1 MRRKTVGRR
10 KPSRSPI
17 IQNDDHHHHHNA
29 TVSNSDSSGGNL
41 PHSPAP
47 PPDPIPEPN
56 PKSEPVDLLDCIK
69 CANNEGEGALL
80 ACTEPGCPVTV
91 HAGCIGTEP
100 NFDDSG
106 NFLCP
111 YCTYK
116 RAVSKTRELREKV
129 KTARKEMFS
138 FLDKRNEEEPLD
150 EPVREHPVDRYEAIV
165 SDSSE
170 DESLPEPVS
179 EVPVNRNE
187 PIVSDSEEEA
197 RKEHDDK
204 GKMSVT
210 GSSVSETKDSDT
222 DSDLVMKDHHAKRK
236 VQKKVAPVKKSL
248 LREKNT
254 GDDVDEEEVTSSRI
268 LRSPNRV

>member
-1 MRRKTVGRR
+1 M
-10 KPSRSPI
+10 
-17 IQNDDHHHHHNA
+17 
-29 TVSNSDSSGGNL
+29 
-41 PHSPAP
+41 
-47 PPDPIPEPN
+47 
-56 PKSEPVDLLDCIK
+56 
-69 CANNEGEGALL
+69 
-80 ACTEPGCPVTV
+80 
-91 HAGCIGTEP
+91 
-100 NFDDSG
+100 
-106 NFLCP
+106 
-111 YCTYK
+111 
-116 RAVSKTRELREKV
+116 
-129 KTARKEMFS
+129 
-138 FLDKRNEEEPLD
+138 
-150 EPVREHPVDRYEAIV
+150 
-165 SDSSE
+165 
-170 DESLPEPVS
+170 
-179 EVPVNRNE
+179 NRNE